1 MAKTKSKKRTN
12 TKPFN
17 FYGARKTSNP
27 KYFSVTLVR
36 GRDDKREWLN
46 VPVNKK
52 NIKTIRGENY
62 IFLKLSLLEDN
73 RDDDDDDDDDEVD
86 YDEVRELQSVTR
98 SKAKAKAKKT
108 DSDDDDDDD
117 DEDLPF

>member
-27 KYFSVTLVR
+27 KYYSVTLVR
-36 GRDDKREWLN
+36 GSDDKREWLN

-52 NIKTIRGENY
+52 NIKLKDDY
-62 IFLKLSLLEDN
+62 VLLKLSLLEDN
-73 RDDDDDDDDDEVD
+73 RDDDDDDDDDES
-86 YDEVRELQSVTR
+86 EESVTK
-98 SKAKAKAKKT
+98 SKAKAKKIDK
-108 DSDDDDDDD
+108 D

>member
-27 KYFSVTLVR
+27 KYYSVTLVR
-36 GRDDKREWLN
+36 GSDDKREWLN

-52 NIKTIRGENY
+52 NVKLKDDY
-62 IFLKLSLLEDN
+62 VLLKLSLLEDS
-73 RDDDDDDDDDEVD
+73 RG
-86 YDEVRELQSVTR
+86 
-98 SKAKAKAKKT
+98 
-108 DSDDDDDDD
+108 DDDDDDD
-117 DEDLPF
+117 DEDEESATKSKAKAKAKAKKIDNDDDNDDDEDLPF

>member
-1 MAKTKSKKRTN
+1 MPKTKSKKRTN

-27 KYFSVTLVR
+27 KYYSVTLVR
-36 GRDDKREWLN
+36 GSDDKREWLN

-52 NIKTIRGENY
+52 NVKTIRGEDY

-73 RDDDDDDDDDEVD
+73 SHD
-86 YDEVRELQSVTR
+86 
-98 SKAKAKAKKT
+98 
-108 DSDDDDDDD
+108 DDDDDDD

>member
-1 MAKTKSKKRTN
+1 MSNTKSKKRTN

-27 KYFSVTLVR
+27 KYYSVTLVR
-36 GRDDKREWLN
+36 GSDGKREWLN

-52 NIKTIRGENY
+52 NIKLKDDY
-62 IFLKLSLLEDN
+62 VLLKLSLLEDN
-73 RDDDDDDDDDEVD
+73 RDDDVDDDDDDDE
-86 YDEVRELQSVTR
+86 ESATK
-98 SKAKAKAKKT
+98 SKAKKT
-108 DSDDDDDDD
+108 DNDDD

>member
-27 KYFSVTLVR
+27 KYYSVTLVR
-36 GRDDKREWLN
+36 GSDDKREWLN

-52 NIKTIRGENY
+52 NIKLKDDY
-62 IFLKLSLLEDN
+62 VLLKLSLLEDN
-73 RDDDDDDDDDEVD
+73 RDDDDDDDDDD
-86 YDEVRELQSVTR
+86 DEESATK
-98 SKAKAKAKKT
+98 SKAKKT
-108 DSDDDDDDD
+108 DNDDD

>member
-1 MAKTKSKKRTN
+1 MAKTKSKKKTN

-27 KYFSVTLVR
+27 KYYSVTLVR
-36 GRDDKREWLN
+36 GSDDKREWLN

-52 NIKTIRGENY
+52 NIKLKDDY
-62 IFLKLSLLEDN
+62 VLLKLSLLEDN

-86 YDEVRELQSVTR
+86 YDEVRKLQSGTKP
-98 SKAKAKAKKT
+98 KAKAKAKKT
-108 DSDDDDDDD
+108 DNDDDDDDD
-117 DEDLPF
+117 DLPF

>member
-1 MAKTKSKKRTN
+1 MAKTKSKKRMN

-27 KYFSVTLVR
+27 KYYSVTLVR
-36 GRDDKREWLN
+36 GSDDKREWLN

-52 NIKTIRGENY
+52 NIKLKDDY
-62 IFLKLSLLEDN
+62 VLLKLSLLEDN
-73 RDDDDDDDDDEVD
+73 RDDDDDDDEDE
-86 YDEVRELQSVTR
+86 ESGTK
-98 SKAKAKAKKT
+98 SKAKAKKI
-108 DSDDDDDDD
+108 DNDDDNDE

>member
-27 KYFSVTLVR
+27 KYYSVTLVR
-36 GRDDKREWLN
+36 GSDDKREWLN

-52 NIKTIRGENY
+52 NIKLKDDY
-62 IFLKLSLLEDN
+62 VLLKLSLLEDN

-86 YDEVRELQSVTR
+86 YDEVRKLQSVT
-98 SKAKAKAKKT
+98 KPKAKAKKT
-108 DSDDDDDDD
+108 DSDDDED
-117 DEDLPF
+117 DLPF

>member
-27 KYFSVTLVR
+27 KYYSVTLVR
-36 GRDDKREWLN
+36 GSDDDKREWLN

-52 NIKTIRGENY
+52 NVKLKDDY
-62 IFLKLSLLEDN
+62 VLLKLSLLEYNHDD
-73 RDDDDDDDDDEVD
+73 DDDDDDDDDES
-86 YDEVRELQSVTR
+86 EESVTK
-98 SKAKAKAKKT
+98 SKAKAKAKAKKT
-108 DSDDDDDDD
+108 ETDNDDDDSDD
-117 DEDLPF
+117 LPF

>member
-27 KYFSVTLVR
+27 KYYSVTLVR
-36 GRDDKREWLN
+36 GNDDKREWLN

-52 NIKTIRGENY
+52 NVKLKDDY
-62 IFLKLSLLEDN
+62 VLLKLSLLEDN
-73 RDDDDDDDDDEVD
+73 RDDDDDDDEDE
-86 YDEVRELQSVTR
+86 DEESVTK
-98 SKAKAKAKKT
+98 SKAKAKAKKI
-108 DSDDDDDDD
+108 DKDDD

>member
-1 MAKTKSKKRTN
+1 MANTKSKKRTN

-27 KYFSVTLVR
+27 KYYSVTLVR
-36 GRDDKREWLN
+36 GSDDKREWLN

-52 NIKTIRGENY
+52 NIKLKDDY
-62 IFLKLSLLEDN
+62 VLLKLSLLEDN
-73 RDDDDDDDDDEVD
+73 RDDDDDEDE
-86 YDEVRELQSVTR
+86 ESVTK
-98 SKAKAKAKKT
+98 SKAKAKKIDK
-108 DSDDDDDDD
+108 DDD

>member
-27 KYFSVTLVR
+27 KYYSVTLVR
-36 GRDDKREWLN
+36 GSDENREWLN

-52 NIKTIRGENY
+52 NIKLKDDY
-62 IFLKLSLLEDN
+62 VLLKLSLLEDN
-73 RDDDDDDDDDEVD
+73 RDDDDDDDEDE
-86 YDEVRELQSVTR
+86 DEESATK

-108 DSDDDDDDD
+108 DNDDD

>member
-1 MAKTKSKKRTN
+1 MAKTESKKRTN

-27 KYFSVTLVR
+27 KYYSVTLVR

-52 NIKTIRGENY
+52 NIKLKDDY
-62 IFLKLSLLEDN
+62 VLLKLSLLEDN
-73 RDDDDDDDDDEVD
+73 RDDDDDESEEGESD
-86 YDEVRELQSVTR
+86 TK
-98 SKAKAKAKKT
+98 SKAKKI
-108 DSDDDDDDD
+108 DNDDD

>member
-17 FYGARKTSNP
+17 FYGARKTNNP
-27 KYFSVTLVR
+27 KYYSVTLVR
-36 GRDDKREWLN
+36 GSDDKREWLN

-52 NIKTIRGENY
+52 NIKLKDDY
-62 IFLKLSLLEDN
+62 VLLKLSLLEDN
-73 RDDDDDDDDDEVD
+73 RDDDDDDDDDD
-86 YDEVRELQSVTR
+86 DEESATK
-98 SKAKAKAKKT
+98 SKAKKT
-108 DSDDDDDDD
+108 DNDDD

>member
-27 KYFSVTLVR
+27 KYYSVTLVR

-52 NIKTIRGENY
+52 NIKLKDDY
-62 IFLKLSLLEDN
+62 VLLKLSLLEDN
-73 RDDDDDDDDDEVD
+73 RDDDDDEDE
-86 YDEVRELQSVTR
+86 DEDEESATK
-98 SKAKAKAKKT
+98 SKAKAKSKKIHN
-108 DSDDDDDDD
+108 DDDNDD

>member
-1 MAKTKSKKRTN
+1 MVKTKSKKKTN

-27 KYFSVTLVR
+27 NYYSVTLVR
-36 GRDDKREWLN
+36 GSDDKREWLN

-52 NIKTIRGENY
+52 NIKTIRGEDY

-73 RDDDDDDDDDEVD
+73 RDNDDDDDDDEVD
-86 YDEVRELQSVTR
+86 YDEVRKLQSVT
-98 SKAKAKAKKT
+98 KPKAKAKKT
-108 DSDDDDDDD
+108 DNDDDDDD
-117 DEDLPF
+117 LPF

>member
-1 MAKTKSKKRTN
+1 MAKTKSKKKTN

-27 KYFSVTLVR
+27 KYYSVTLVR
-36 GRDDKREWLN
+36 GSDDNREWLN

-52 NIKTIRGENY
+52 NVKLKDDY
-62 IFLKLSLLEDN
+62 ILLKLSLLEDN
-73 RDDDDDDDDDEVD
+73 RDDEDDVDDDDDDDE
-86 YDEVRELQSVTR
+86 ESATK
-98 SKAKAKAKKT
+98 SKAKAKAKAKKI
-108 DSDDDDDDD
+108 DNDDDD

>member
-1 MAKTKSKKRTN
+1 MLKTKSKKRTN

-36 GRDDKREWLN
+36 GSDDKREWLN

-52 NIKTIRGENY
+52 KIKLKDDY
-62 IFLKLSLLEDN
+62 VLLKLSLLEDN
-73 RDDDDDDDDDEVD
+73 RDDDEVDYDEVD
-86 YDEVRELQSVTR
+86 YDEVRKLQSVT
-98 SKAKAKAKKT
+98 KPKAKAKKT
-108 DSDDDDDDD
+108 DSDDDDYD
-117 DEDLPF
+117 DLPF

>member
-36 GRDDKREWLN
+36 GSDEKREWLN

-52 NIKTIRGENY
+52 NIKLKDDY
-62 IFLKLSLLEDN
+62 VLLKLSLLEDN
-73 RDDDDDDDDDEVD
+73 RDDDDDDDDDE
-86 YDEVRELQSVTR
+86 DEESTTK
-98 SKAKAKAKKT
+98 SKAKAKKT
-108 DSDDDDDDD
+108 DNDDD

>member
-27 KYFSVTLVR
+27 KYYSVTLVR
-36 GRDDKREWLN
+36 GSDDKREWLN

-52 NIKTIRGENY
+52 NIKLKDDY
-62 IFLKLSLLEDN
+62 VLLKLSLLEDN
-73 RDDDDDDDDDEVD
+73 RDDDDDDDDDD
-86 YDEVRELQSVTR
+86 DEDEESVTK
-98 SKAKAKAKKT
+98 SKAKAKKIDK
-108 DSDDDDDDD
+108 DDD

>member
-27 KYFSVTLVR
+27 KYYSVTLVR
-36 GRDDKREWLN
+36 GSDDKREWLN

-52 NIKTIRGENY
+52 NIKLKDDY
-62 IFLKLSLLEDN
+62 VLLKLSLLEDN
-73 RDDDDDDDDDEVD
+73 RDDDDDDEDDDDEA
-86 YDEVRELQSVTR
+86 EESATK
-98 SKAKAKAKKT
+98 SKAKAKAKAKANKT
-108 DSDDDDDDD
+108 DNDNDDDDDDD
-117 DEDLPF
+117 DDLPF

>member
-1 MAKTKSKKRTN
+1 MAKTESKKRTN

-27 KYFSVTLVR
+27 KYYSVTLVR
-36 GRDDKREWLN
+36 GSDDKREWLN

-52 NIKTIRGENY
+52 NVKLKDDY
-62 IFLKLSLLEDN
+62 VLLKLSLLEDN
-73 RDDDDDDDDDEVD
+73 RDDDDDDDE
-86 YDEVRELQSVTR
+86 ESATK
-98 SKAKAKAKKT
+98 SKAKTKKT
-108 DSDDDDDDD
+108 DNDDD

>member
-27 KYFSVTLVR
+27 KYYSVTLVR
-36 GRDDKREWLN
+36 GSDDKREWLN

-52 NIKTIRGENY
+52 NVKLKDDY
-62 IFLKLSLLEDN
+62 VLLKLSLLEDN
-73 RDDDDDDDDDEVD
+73 RDDDDDDDEDE
-86 YDEVRELQSVTR
+86 DEESVTK

-108 DSDDDDDDD
+108 DNDDD
-117 DEDLPF
+117 DEDSPF

>member
-27 KYFSVTLVR
+27 KYYSVTLVR
-36 GRDDKREWLN
+36 GSDDKREWLN

-52 NIKTIRGENY
+52 NVKLKDDY
-62 IFLKLSLLEDN
+62 VLLKLSLLEDN
-73 RDDDDDDDDDEVD
+73 RDDDDDDDEDE
-86 YDEVRELQSVTR
+86 ESVTK
-98 SKAKAKAKKT
+98 SKAKKIDK
-108 DSDDDDDDD
+108 DDD
-117 DEDLPF
+117 DEDLLSNFQY

>member
-1 MAKTKSKKRTN
+1 MKANNQKKTN

-27 KYFSVTLVR
+27 KYYSVTLVR
-36 GRDDKREWLN
+36 GSDDKREWLN

-52 NIKTIRGENY
+52 NIKLKDDY
-62 IFLKLSLLEDN
+62 VLLKLSLLEDN
-73 RDDDDDDDDDEVD
+73 RDDDDDDDDDEA
-86 YDEVRELQSVTR
+86 EESATK
-98 SKAKAKAKKT
+98 SKAKKI
-108 DSDDDDDDD
+108 DND